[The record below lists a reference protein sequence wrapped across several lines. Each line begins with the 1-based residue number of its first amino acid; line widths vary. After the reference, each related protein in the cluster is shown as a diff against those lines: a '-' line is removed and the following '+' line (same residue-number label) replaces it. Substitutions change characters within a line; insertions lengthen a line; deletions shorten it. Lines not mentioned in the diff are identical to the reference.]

1 MNESHQARR
10 FADKTTMT
18 ARDTMHKGT
27 AAAEE
32 MTQAAR
38 QGFFAAAAAVGDF
51 NVKLMQMAQGNTMAA
66 LNFAQQVAT
75 AKGPA
80 EAATLWSSYARER
93 FETLTD
99 QSGELTALAQRVMT
113 STAEPLTHSLWPNGS
128 AVDFFK
134 LLTPAL
140 RSG

>member
-1 MNESHQARR
+1 MNESRQARR
-10 FADKTTMT
+10 FADKTTAT
-18 ARDTMHKGT
+18 VRDTMRQGS

-32 MTQAAR
+32 MTQVAR

-51 NVKLMQMAQGNTMAA
+51 NVKLTQMARGNAMAA
-66 LNFAQQVAT
+66 LNFAQQVAN

-80 EAATLWSSYARER
+80 EVATLWSSYARER

-113 STAEPLTHSLWPNGS
+113 STAEPLTHSFWPN
-128 AVDFFK
+128 A
-134 LLTPAL
+134 P
-140 RSG
+140 R